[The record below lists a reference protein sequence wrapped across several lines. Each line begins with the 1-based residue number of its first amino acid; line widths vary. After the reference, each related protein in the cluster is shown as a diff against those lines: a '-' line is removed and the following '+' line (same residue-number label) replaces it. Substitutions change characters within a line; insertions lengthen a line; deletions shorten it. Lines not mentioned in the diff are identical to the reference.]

1 MITIDQNKCNTCGIC
16 ANVCHEYCIFFK
28 DGMIIIDYNFCST
41 CAQCIAVCPKEAL
54 SWNNIKPEKYNKKL
68 FPDSF
73 QIDELFKERRTVR
86 DFKNQKIDKKLLE
99 EIINYAAYAPTHNF
113 DMRAII
119 IDNENLIEQID
130 RIIFKFSSRI
140 YHLLYKPKIIHRIVS
155 LLTPEREHEYLKAKP
170 KLEAAQTRKRNF
182 KTTPPA
188 IIMIIADRRVPL
200 SLESAQYA
208 LYNID
213 LYAQAYGLGCRNLV
227 GNQMFLNKSKS
238 LRRLIGLKKHEKIFG
253 TIAIGYP
260 SLKFRNKVIG
270 KQFKIQW
277 NN

>member
-1 MITIDQNKCNTCGIC
+1 
-16 ANVCHEYCIFFK
+16 
-28 DGMIIIDYNFCST
+28 
-41 CAQCIAVCPKEAL
+41 
-54 SWNNIKPEKYNKKL
+54 
-68 FPDSF
+68 
-73 QIDELFKERRTVR
+73 
-86 DFKNQKIDKKLLE
+86 
-99 EIINYAAYAPTHNF
+99 
-113 DMRAII
+113 
-119 IDNENLIEQID
+119 
-130 RIIFKFSSRI
+130 
-140 YHLLYKPKIIHRIVS
+140 LLYKPKIIHHIIR

-170 KLEAAQTRKRNF
+170 KMEASLRRKRNF

-213 LYAQAYGLGCRNLV
+213 LYAQTKGLGCRNLV
-227 GNQMFLNKSKS
+227 GNQVFLNKSK
-238 LRRLIGLKKHEKIFG
+238 LFRRLIGLKKHEKIFG

-260 SLKFRNKVIG
+260 SIKFRNKVDG